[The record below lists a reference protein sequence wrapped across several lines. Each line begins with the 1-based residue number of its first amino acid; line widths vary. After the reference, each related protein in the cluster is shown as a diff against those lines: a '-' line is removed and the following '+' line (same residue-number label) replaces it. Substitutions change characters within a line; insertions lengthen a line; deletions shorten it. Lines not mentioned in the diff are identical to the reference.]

1 MVKKILI
8 TGATGLVGTALK
20 KRLLKKGFA
29 IHTLSRKKGNI
40 PNTFLWDI
48 NKQEIDPD
56 CLMGVE
62 TIVHLAGEP
71 IVDKKWTNERKK
83 QIIDSRVKSTELLL
97 KAIKS
102 LPDQHVKSFIS
113 ASAVGYYG
121 DCGDEILTEESPNGY
136 GFLAECCKLWE
147 DAVDEGKKLSLRV
160 VKLRTGIVFSKT
172 GGALPQ
178 LDKPVRL
185 FAGSAL
191 GTGKQWTPWLH
202 LDDMVEMYVNAIE
215 NPNMEGNY
223 NACTPFPVTNES
235 LTKTIAKH
243 LHRPFWPIKVPKVAI
258 ELLMGER
265 TEAVLMSNNT
275 SAQKILDTG
284 FKFKFT
290 QLDDALKDIYTPA
303 PRRGSINPT

>member
-1 MVKKILI
+1 MAKKILI

-20 KRLLKKGFA
+20 KQLLTLGYTVN
-29 IHTLSRKKGNI
+29 TLSRRKEN
-40 PNTFLWDI
+40 NDHNAFLWDVY
-48 NKQEIDPD
+48 KQEIDSD
-56 CLMGVE
+56 CIHGVDAV
-62 TIVHLAGEP
+62 VHLAGEP
-71 IVDKKWTNERKK
+71 VADKKWTAERKK
-83 QIIDSRVKSTELLL
+83 QIIDSRVKSTELLFKTI
-97 KAIKS
+97 KAN
-102 LPDQHVKSFIS
+102 PDHQIKSFIS

-147 DAVDEGKKLSLRV
+147 DAVDEGKKLSLRI
-160 VKLRTGIVFSKT
+160 VKLRTGIVITKA

-178 LDKPVRL
+178 LDLPVRF

-202 LDDMVEMYVNAIE
+202 IDDMVNMYIDAIE
-215 NPNMEGNY
+215 NLKMEGNY
-223 NACTPFPVTNES
+223 NACAPNPATNTN
-235 LTKTIAKH
+235 LTKTIAKV
-243 LHRPFWPIKVPKVAI
+243 LHRPFWPIKVPKAI
-258 ELLMGER
+258 LDLILGDR

-290 QLDDALKDIYTPA
+290 QLIDALKDIYRA
-303 PRRGSINPT
+303 